1 MVSPRM
7 QSLEAMPSETIQ
19 LDLRRYR
26 HVRFPTGRFIQLASA
41 IIVSLA
47 FCSAQTATD
56 KQMEPDSI
64 GVFYYVD
71 SSSNTLKRLPQEEFK
86 RHTGGF
92 GSITQSIRVSGG
104 TSPFHFAGGEQAAF
118 LFKVFKDEE
127 ASKAKLFVFNVKGS
141 EREYPLGTWKRRD
154 FTPNVGLPVNIS
166 KFGTSFK
173 LSPVNP
179 LGPGEYALT
188 LGPTVYTFGV
198 NASLAAPR

>member
-1 MVSPRM
+1 M

-19 LDLRRYR
+19 QDLRRYG

-71 SSSNTLKRLPQEEFK
+71 SSTNTLKRLPQEEFK

-104 TSPFHFAGGEQAAF
+104 TSTFHVAGSDQTAF

-127 ASKAKLFVFNVKGS
+127 ASRAKLFQFNVKSS
-141 EREYPLGTWKRRD
+141 EREYPLGTWKHRD
-154 FTPNVGLPVNIS
+154 FTPNVGLPINVS
-166 KFGTSFK
+166 KFGRTSFK
-173 LSPVNP
+173 LSPASP
-179 LGPGEYALT
+179 LSPGEYALT

-198 NASLAAPR
+198 NASGVIASGK

>member
-1 MVSPRM
+1 M
-7 QSLEAMPSETIQ
+7 
-19 LDLRRYR
+19 
-26 HVRFPTGRFIQLASA
+26 RFPMGRFIQLASA

-71 SSSNTLKRLPQEEFK
+71 SSTNTLKRLPQEEFK

-104 TSPFHFAGGEQAAF
+104 TSTFHVAGSDQTAF

-127 ASKAKLFVFNVKGS
+127 ASRAKLFQFNVKSS
-141 EREYPLGTWKRRD
+141 EREYPLGTWKHRD
-154 FTPNVGLPVNIS
+154 FTPNVGLPINVS
-166 KFGTSFK
+166 KFGRTSFK
-173 LSPVNP
+173 LSPANP
-179 LGPGEYALT
+179 LSPGEYALT

-198 NASLAAPR
+198 NASGVIASGK

>member
-1 MVSPRM
+1 
-7 QSLEAMPSETIQ
+7 
-19 LDLRRYR
+19 
-26 HVRFPTGRFIQLASA
+26 VRFPTGRFIQLASA

-47 FCSAQTATD
+47 FCGAQTATD

-92 GSITQSIRVSGG
+92 GSVTQSIRVSGG
-104 TSPFHFAGGEQAAF
+104 TSTFHFAGGEQAAF

-173 LSPVNP
+173 LSPVSP